1 MFRLLFPVAVIAIA
15 AGLSGCNETSG
26 GAGPITS
33 APIGPMAYKMPP
45 GSGCTGE
52 INRYQGVL
60 RADLETGNVDQRVY
74 DDIQRELARAAS
86 ACEAGRDGEAR
97 GLVSASKAKHGYRA

>member
-1 MFRLLFPVAVIAIA
+1 MTRFVLPLVALGA
-15 AGLSGCNETSG
+15 AFTLTACNATSG

-33 APIGPMAYKMPP
+33 APIGPMAYQLPP
-45 GSGCTGE
+45 GSGCAAE

-74 DDIQRELARAAS
+74 DDIQRELTRAAS